1 MWPSTT
7 KVATPTSSQDD
18 RRRPFIVIRLVSG
31 QHHVKR
37 AGRRSDPSE
46 LTRLDQVDE
55 HVPFLL
61 LENRKITGL
70 ADADLVAGDL
80 DLRAGGARRAQGHLH
95 AFHRVLL
102 DVVALMD
109 SMWGHTAASLR
120 GLDDQSSRTRRSRSR
135 TCFASLRTFSSSV
148 SFRSRIAEW
157 RRF

>member
-7 KVATPTSSQDD
+7 KMATPTSSQDH
-18 RRRPFIVIRLVSG
+18 RRRPFIVVRLVSG
-31 QHHVKR
+31 QRHVKR
-37 AGRRSDPSE
+37 AGRRSAPSE

-70 ADADLVAGDL
+70 ADADRIAGDL
-80 DLRAGGARRAQGHLH
+80 DLGAGGARRAQGHLH

-109 SMWGHTAASLR
+109 SMSLP
-120 GLDDQSSRTRRSRSR
+120 DRRMA
-135 TCFASLRTFSSSV
+135 TISLISFS
-148 SFRSRIAEW
+148 W
-157 RRF
+157 NP